1 MPKKG
6 GKKAKVVES
15 PEEKALREETER
27 MKAEE
32 DRRRKEE
39 TMRKKLSDDM
49 QEEARFAKLNLAK
62 IQNQWRKLMRLAKV
76 ESLRK
81 DLEIMSQNHE
91 REVDMKDAIIQ
102 MLDRDCERALPT
114 HPTTPFP
121 LSSPW
126 TSSETAIF
134 SAQSPFR
141 RWHCAFTAH
150 APSFGPINPSI
161 ISNGRACSVS
171 HVK

>member
-114 HPTTPFP
+114 HPRFHFPSPPRGPLLKPPFP
-121 LSSPW
+121 RHNRHSV
-126 TSSETAIF
+126 AG
-134 SAQSPFR
+134 
-141 RWHCAFTAH
+141 TAH
-150 APSFGPINPSI
+150 SRHMRRPL
-161 ISNGRACSVS
+161 VQ
-171 HVK
+171 